1 MSILSPKQICVAKDK
16 AVFKD
21 FTKQVCK
28 KFFET
33 GKSSKLSPGFYGIS
47 NTMKLSVTFRTM

>member
-1 MSILSPKQICVAKDK
+1 MSILSPKHICVAKDK

-33 GKSSKLSPGFYGIS
+33 GKSSKL
-47 NTMKLSVTFRTM
+47 